1 VPRRPEP
8 SEVPTVEGSEPPR
21 IIHPSLASIVSAF
34 GFIGFTSFGGAR
46 AAYFRHAMVVSRRW
60 LTDEQFLEGLTI
72 SQVLPGPNISNLSVY
87 LGQRLRGLTGASFA
101 VIAVLLPGTVMI
113 VALAVAYFGH
123 GNLPGLTAVF
133 KGVGAAAVGLS
144 LATTLQVGIK
154 GVHRGRDWLVVLVT
168 FLAVGFLHVS
178 LLIPLLTIAPVSV
191 WMNRP
196 SRRATA
202 PAGQAPPARDDAE

>member
-1 VPRRPEP
+1 VPRRPAP
-8 SEVPTVEGSEPPR
+8 PKVPTVEGPPPPQPESR
-21 IIHPSLASIVSAF
+21 PSLTSIISAF

-72 SQVLPGPNISNLSVY
+72 SQILPGPNISNLSVY
-87 LGQRLRGLTGASFA
+87 LGQRLRGLMGAILA

-113 VALAVAYFGH
+113 VALAMAYFGH
-123 GNLPGLTAVF
+123 GNLPGLPAVF

-144 LATTLQVGIK
+144 LATTLQVGVK
-154 GVHRGRDWLVVLVT
+154 GARRRLDWLVILIT

-191 WMNRP
+191 WLNRP
-196 SRRATA
+196 SRLRPT
-202 PAGQAPPARDDAE
+202 PPASASREHTAQ

>member
-1 VPRRPEP
+1 MSRLPET
-8 SEVPTVEGSEPPR
+8 SNVPTTGEPNAPQQMV
-21 IIHPSLASIVSAF
+21 HPSLSAIVSAF

-72 SQVLPGPNISNLSVY
+72 SQILPGPNISNLSVY
-87 LGQRLRGLTGASFA
+87 LGQRLRGLTGAALA

-113 VALAVAYFGH
+113 VALAIAYFGH
-123 GNLPGLTAVF
+123 GNLPGVPAVF

-144 LATTLQVGIK
+144 LATTLQVSIK
-154 GVHRGRDWLVVLVT
+154 GVHRWRDWLVVLIT
-168 FLAVGFLHVS
+168 FLAVGFLRVS

-191 WMNRP
+191 WINRP
-196 SRRATA
+196 RRQATSSA
-202 PAGQAPPARDDAE
+202 PAAPEETTS